1 MKIKINS
8 DDKLPVNK
16 TIEILS
22 KIIIV
27 RVIFY
32 ENDKYYPHVLS
43 DECL

>member
-16 TIEILS
+16 AIEILS

-32 ENDKYYPHVLS
+32 ENDKYYPHIFS